1 MGVFALRH
9 SVPMEITL
17 NALNHLDLLARLI
30 KCDGM
35 RVVSSEE
42 NLKHFE
48 WVAVESVARDLL
60 LAVDVSTLQAFLA
73 ITIVGFS
80 QLRCGKDLESLAN
93 LAELVVGLGHRLRVL
108 QWVVGNSQYPE
119 LLSNV
124 LVACISAYSQRLVVI
139 LAHLFSS
146 VAISLLSVTNN

>member
-60 LAVDVSTLQAFLA
+60 LAVYEKS
-73 ITIVGFS
+73 
-80 QLRCGKDLESLAN
+80 
-93 LAELVVGLGHRLRVL
+93 
-108 QWVVGNSQYPE
+108 
-119 LLSNV
+119 
-124 LVACISAYSQRLVVI
+124 
-139 LAHLFSS
+139 
-146 VAISLLSVTNN
+146 